1 MRWFYKL
8 PLRFRSLFRKSRV
21 ENELSDEIRF
31 HLENLIAEKVA
42 QGMPPEEARYAALRE
57 LGGVEQIKEE
67 CRDMRRVN
75 YFENFIQDVR
85 YSLRMLAKDPGFT
98 VVAVLVLALGIGA
111 NTAIFSLLDQAILR
125 SLPVKDPG
133 RLVVV
138 SDGEYRRGWST
149 SDANEMVY
157 SYPHYKEVR
166 DQIPLFDG
174 VIARAHVPL
183 SVASA
188 GTAERAG
195 GDVVSGNF
203 FPVLGVGA
211 AVGRVLDP
219 EDDRVPGASPVAVLS
234 YGYWQSRFGGDPG
247 VVGRKISLN
256 AYPFTVV
263 GVAAKGFSG
272 LLKGNNVAVFVPI
285 AMKRELTPA
294 WNGLVERDIMWLNI
308 FARLKPG
315 FSREQTEAAL
325 QAPYR
330 PILEA
335 EIQSIKNPRAT
346 FREKYLRQHISLHPA
361 AEGIN
366 LLRQTWAKPLL
377 VLAGLVGLVLLITCA
392 NVSGL
397 MIAKGAGRWK
407 EVAIRLALGAK
418 RGSIIRQLLVES
430 LLLSLAGGVGGLAVG
445 NVGCRLLVHLLPQDT
460 AASFS
465 SALDGRVLA
474 FNLGVAVLAG
484 LVCGLLPASQA
495 SRVDPAPTLKDASAG
510 FAGRRALARWRSALV
525 VGQLALSI
533 VLVVTA
539 GLFAVSLK
547 NLLRKDPGFKA
558 ENVLFFSVNPQL
570 SGYHG
575 VRVQAFFQE
584 LERRLSELPGAVS
597 VGAAENGPFTDSDR
611 GANISVEGYRAR
623 QDEDMECAV
632 DAVSPGFFPTLKIA
646 LLEGR
651 DFTPADGSDAPKV
664 AIVNEQFSRFFF
676 PGANPV
682 GRHMAFGAGD
692 VKLNIEIIGV
702 VRNSYHLDLREKVA
716 RFVYLPYLQDSL
728 QDGQGGSM
736 HYYVRTAGNPVIFTG
751 YMRRSVRDLDS
762 NVPLNEVSTLPKQ
775 IAESL
780 YGDRMVAWLASAFGA
795 VAACLAAIGLYGLI
809 SYTVARRTSEIG
821 LRMALGASPAMV
833 LWLILRKSLL
843 LVFLG
848 VVLGTALALA
858 STRLVSS
865 LLYGLDATSPLVFAA
880 ASALLA
886 AVAVLAS
893 YIPARRATKVDP
905 MVALRY
911 E

>member
-1 MRWFYKL
+1 MRWIHKL
-8 PLRFRSLFRKSRV
+8 PLRLRSLFRKSRV
-21 ENELSDEIRF
+21 EQELTEELRF
-31 HLENLIAEKVA
+31 HLERLIEEKA
-42 QGMPPEEARYAALRE
+42 AKGMTPEEARYAALRE
-57 LGGVEQIKEE
+57 LGGAEQIKEE
-67 CRDMRRVN
+67 CRDMRN
-75 YFENFIQDVR
+75 LNFIENIVRDVR
-85 YSLRMLAKDPGFT
+85 YGVRLLVKNPGFA

-111 NTAIFSLLDQAILR
+111 NTAVFSLLDQAILR

-133 RLVVV
+133 RLVVI
-138 SDGEYRRGWST
+138 SDAEYRSGWST
-149 SDANEMVY
+149 SDASETVY
-157 SYPHYKEVR
+157 SYVHYKEVR

-183 SVASA
+183 SVTAAGAS
-188 GTAERAG
+188 ERAAG
-195 GDVVSGNF
+195 EVVSGNF
-203 FPVLGVGA
+203 FSVLSVRPELGQL
-211 AVGRVLDP
+211 LDP

-247 VVGRKISLN
+247 IVGRKISLN

-263 GVAAKGFSG
+263 GVATRGFAG
-272 LLKGNNVAVFVPI
+272 LLKGSNVDVFVPI

-335 EIQSIKNPRAT
+335 EVQSIKNPRAT
-346 FREKYLRQHISLHPA
+346 FRERYMRQHISLHPA

-397 MIAKGAGRWK
+397 MIAKGAGRQK
-407 EVAIRLALGAK
+407 EIAIRLALGAQ
-418 RGSIIRQLLVES
+418 RGSIGRQLVVES
-430 LLLSLAGGVGGLAVG
+430 LLLSLAGGVGGLGVG
-445 NVGCRLLVHLLPQDT
+445 NACSRLLLYLLPQDT

-484 LVCGLLPASQA
+484 LACGLLPASQA
-495 SRVDPAPTLKDASAG
+495 TRVDPAPMLKDAWPA
-510 FAGRRALARWRSALV
+510 FAGRRTLARWRSALV
-525 VGQLALSI
+525 VGQSALSI

-539 GLFAVSLK
+539 GLFAMSLR
-547 NLLRKDPGFKA
+547 NLLRKNPGFKP
-558 ENVLFFSVNPQL
+558 ENVLSFSVDPEL
-570 SGYHG
+570 SGYRG
-575 VRVQAFFQE
+575 RKRPVFLQE
-584 LERRLSELPGAVS
+584 LERRLAELPGAVA
-597 VGAAENGPFTDSDR
+597 VGAAGSGPFTNSDR
-611 GANISVEGYRAR
+611 GANITVEGYHAR
-623 QDEDMECAV
+623 QDEDMQCAL
-632 DAVSPGFFPTLKIA
+632 DSVSPGFFRTLKIP
-646 LLEGR
+646 LLAGR
-651 DFTPADGSDAPKV
+651 DFTQADGSDAPKV

-676 PGANPV
+676 PGGNAV
-682 GRHMAFGAGD
+682 GRHLGFGTGD
-692 VKLNIEIIGV
+692 VKLDIEIVGV
-702 VRNSYHLDLREKVA
+702 ARDSYHLDLREKVA
-716 RFVYLPYLQDSL
+716 RFVYVPYPQDSL
-728 QDGQGGSM
+728 SGSM
-736 HYYVRTAGNPVIFTG
+736 NYYVRTAGNPLVFTK
-751 YMRRSVRDLDS
+751 YIRRTVADMDS
-762 NVPLNEVSTLPKQ
+762 NVPLNAVGTLTTQ
-775 IAESL
+775 IAESV
-780 YGDRMVAWLASAFGA
+780 YGDRLVAWLASAFGA

-821 LRMALGASPAMV
+821 LRMALGASPGAV
-833 LWLILRKSLL
+833 LWLILRKSLRLVL
-843 LVFLG
+843 LA

-880 ASALLA
+880 TTVLLST
-886 AVAVLAS
+886 VAVLAS

>member
-1 MRWFYKL
+1 MEEGGK
-8 PLRFRSLFRKSRV
+8 
-21 ENELSDEIRF
+21 
-31 HLENLIAEKVA
+31 
-42 QGMPPEEARYAALRE
+42 GMIPEEARYAAPHE
-57 LGGVEQIKEE
+57 LGGMKQIKVE
-67 CRDMRRVN
+67 CRDMRHVS
-75 YFENFIQDVR
+75 YIEDIVQDIR
-85 YSLRMLAKDPGFT
+85 YGLRLLVKNPGFAA
-98 VVAVLVLALGIGA
+98 VAVLVLALGIGA

-138 SDGEYRRGWST
+138 SDAEYRSGWST
-149 SDANEMVY
+149 SDADEMVY
-157 SYPHYKEVR
+157 SYPHYKDVR

-183 SVASA
+183 SVASS
-188 GTAERAG
+188 GSAERAR

-203 FPVLGVGA
+203 FPVLGVGPA
-211 AVGRVLDP
+211 LGRVLDP

-234 YGYWQSRFGGDPG
+234 YGYWQSRFGSDPD

-256 AYPFTVV
+256 SYPFTVV
-263 GVAAKGFSG
+263 GVAAQGFAG
-272 LLKGNNVAVFVPI
+272 LLKGHNVDVFVPI
-285 AMKRELTPA
+285 AMKRELTPG

-335 EIQSIKNPRAT
+335 EVQSIKNPRAT
-346 FREKYLRQHISLHPA
+346 FRERYMRQHISLHPA

-407 EVAIRLALGAK
+407 EVAIRLALGAR
-418 RGSIIRQLLVES
+418 RGSIIRQLMIES

-484 LVCGLLPASQA
+484 LACGLLPASQA

-539 GLFAVSLK
+539 GLFAASLK
-547 NLLRKDPGFKA
+547 NLLQKDPGFKP
-558 ENVLFFSVNPQL
+558 ENVLSFSVDPEL
-570 SGYHG
+570 SGYSG
-575 VRVQAFFQE
+575 KKRPVFLQE
-584 LERRLSELPGAVS
+584 LERRLAGLPGALS
-597 VGAAENGPFTDSDR
+597 VGAAGNGPFTNSDR
-611 GANISVEGYRAR
+611 GANVTVEGYRAR

-632 DAVSPGFFPTLKIA
+632 DAVSPAFFPTLRIP
-646 LLEGR
+646 LLAGR
-651 DFTPADGSDAPKV
+651 DFTLADGSDAPKV

-676 PGANPV
+676 PSGNAV
-682 GRHMAFGAGD
+682 GRHLAFGAGD
-692 VKLNIEIIGV
+692 VRLNIEIVGV
-702 VRNSYHLDLREKVA
+702 VRDSNHLDLREKVA
-716 RFVYLPYLQDSL
+716 RFIYVPYLQDSL
-728 QDGQGGSM
+728 RGSM
-736 HYYVRTAGNPVIFTG
+736 HYYVRTAGNPLVFTG
-751 YMRRSVRDLDS
+751 YIRRTVADMDS
-762 NVPLNEVSTLPKQ
+762 NVPLNEVGTLTTQ
-775 IAESL
+775 IAESV
-780 YGDRMVAWLASAFGA
+780 YGDRLVAWLASAFGA

-821 LRMALGASPAMV
+821 LRMALGASPAAV
-833 LWLILRKSLL
+833 LWLILRRSLMLVL
-843 LVFLG
+843 LG
-848 VVLGTALALA
+848 IVLGTALALA

-865 LLYGLDATSPLVFAA
+865 LLYGLNATSPLVFAA
-880 ASALLA
+880 ATVLLGTVAL
-886 AVAVLAS
+886 LAS

>member
-1 MRWFYKL
+1 MRWVYKL
-8 PLRFRSLFRKSRV
+8 PLRLRSLFRKDDV
-21 ENELSDEIRF
+21 EQELSDELRF
-31 HLENLIAEKVA
+31 HLERLMEEKVA
-42 QGMPPEEARYAALRE
+42 HGMTPEEARYAAVRE
-57 LGGVEQIKEE
+57 IGGFDQIKEE

-75 YFENFIQDVR
+75 HIENLIQDIR
-85 YSLRMLAKDPGFT
+85 FGLRMLAKNPGFT
-98 VVAVLVLALGIGA
+98 LVAVLVLALGIGA

-133 RLVVV
+133 RLVVI

-149 SDANEMVY
+149 SDADEMVY
-157 SYPHYKEVR
+157 SYAHYKDVR

-183 SVASA
+183 SVAFA

-203 FPVLGVGA
+203 FPVLGVGPA
-211 AVGRVLDP
+211 IGRVLDP

-234 YGYWQSRFGGDPG
+234 YGYWQRRFGADPG

-256 AYPFTVV
+256 AYPFTIV
-263 GVAAKGFSG
+263 GVAARGFAG
-272 LLKGNNVAVFVPI
+272 LLRGNNVDVFVPI

-315 FSREQTEAAL
+315 ASREQTEAAL

-346 FREKYLRQHISLHPA
+346 FRERYLRQHISLHPA

-407 EVAIRLALGAK
+407 EVAIRLALGAR
-418 RGSIIRQLLVES
+418 RGSIVRQFVVES
-430 LLLSLAGGVGGLAVG
+430 LLLCLAGGVGGLAVG
-445 NVGCRLLVHLLPQDT
+445 NICCRLLVHLLPQDT
-460 AASFS
+460 AATFS

-474 FNLGVAVLAG
+474 FNLCVAVLSG
-484 LVCGLLPASQA
+484 LFCGLLPASQT
-495 SRVDPAPTLKDASAG
+495 SRVDPASTMKDASSG
-510 FAGRRALARWRSALV
+510 LAGRRVLMRWRSGLV

-547 NLLRKDPGFKA
+547 NLMQKNPGFQPDNVLSFSVDPG
-558 ENVLFFSVNPQL
+558 L
-570 SGYHG
+570 SGYSG
-575 VRVQAFFQE
+575 AREQAFLQE
-584 LERRLSELPGAVS
+584 LERRLAELPGAVA
-597 VGAAENGPFTDSDR
+597 VGAASSGPFTNSDR
-611 GANISVEGYRAR
+611 GANITVEGYHAR
-623 QDEDMECAV
+623 QDEDMQCAV
-632 DAVSPGFFPTLKIA
+632 DGVSPGFFSTLKIP
-646 LLEGR
+646 LLVGR
-651 DFTPADGSDAPKV
+651 DFTPADGSEAPKV
-664 AIVNEQFSRFFF
+664 AIVNEQFARFFF
-676 PGANPV
+676 AGGNPV
-682 GRHMAFGAGD
+682 GRHLAFGAGD
-692 VKLNIEIIGV
+692 VKLNIEIVGV

-716 RFVYLPYLQDSL
+716 RFVYVPFPQDSL
-728 QDGQGGSM
+728 RGSM
-736 HYYVRTAGNPVIFTG
+736 HYYVRTTGNPAIFTA
-751 YMRRSVRDLDS
+751 YIRRAVADMDS
-762 NVPLNEVSTLPKQ
+762 NVPLNEVGTLTTQ
-775 IAESL
+775 IAESV
-780 YGDRMVAWLASAFGA
+780 YGDRLVAWLATAFGA
-795 VAACLAAIGLYGLI
+795 LAACLAAIGLYGLI
-809 SYTVARRTSEIG
+809 SYTVARRTNEIG
-821 LRMALGASPAMV
+821 LRMALGASRSAV
-833 LWLILRKSLL
+833 LWLILRKSLT
-843 LVFLG
+843 LVLLG
-848 VVLGTALALA
+848 VMLGTALALA

-865 LLYGLDATSPLVFAA
+865 LLYGLNATSPLVFAA
-880 ASALLA
+880 ATLLLSG
-886 AVAVLAS
+886 VAVLAS

>member
-1 MRWFYKL
+1 MTTL
-8 PLRFRSLFRKSRV
+8 
-21 ENELSDEIRF
+21 
-31 HLENLIAEKVA
+31 
-42 QGMPPEEARYAALRE
+42 
-57 LGGVEQIKEE
+57 
-67 CRDMRRVN
+67 
-75 YFENFIQDVR
+75 IQDLK
-85 YSLRMLAKDPGFT
+85 YGLRMLAKNPGFT
-98 VVAVLVLALGIGA
+98 AVAVLVLALGIGA

-125 SLPVKDPG
+125 SLPVRDPG
-133 RLVVV
+133 RLVVI
-138 SDGEYRRGWST
+138 SDAEYRRGWST
-149 SDANEMVY
+149 SDADEMVY
-157 SYPHYKEVR
+157 SYAHYKDVR

-183 SVASA
+183 SVASGGA
-188 GTAERAG
+188 AERAG

-203 FPVLGVGA
+203 FSVLGVGPA
-211 AVGRVLDP
+211 IGRVLDP

-234 YGYWQSRFGGDPG
+234 YGYWQRRFGGDPG
-247 VVGRKISLN
+247 VVGLKISLN

-263 GVAAKGFSG
+263 GVAARGFAG
-272 LLKGNNVAVFVPI
+272 LLRGNNVDVFVPI
-285 AMKRELTPA
+285 SMKRELTPS

-315 FSREQTEAAL
+315 YTREQTEAAL

-335 EIQSIKNPRAT
+335 EIQSMKNPRAT

-407 EVAIRLALGAK
+407 EVAIRLAMGAR
-418 RGSIIRQLLVES
+418 RGSIVRQLMVES
-430 LLLSLAGGVGGLAVG
+430 LLLSLAGGLGGLAVG
-445 NVGCRLLVHLLPQDT
+445 NVCCRLLLYLLPQGT

-465 SALDGRVLA
+465 SELDARVLA

-484 LVCGLLPASQA
+484 LACGMLPATQA
-495 SRVDPAPTLKDASAG
+495 SRVDPGPMLKDASPG
-510 FAGRRALARWRSALV
+510 FAGRRALGRWRSALV

-533 VLVVTA
+533 ILVVTA
-539 GLFAVSLK
+539 GLFAVSLR
-547 NLLRKDPGFKA
+547 NLLQKDPGFKP

-570 SGYHG
+570 SGYRG
-575 VRVQAFFQE
+575 ARVQAFLQE
-584 LERRLSELPGAVS
+584 LERRLAALPGAES
-597 VGAAENGPFTDSDR
+597 VGAAGNGPFTDSDR
-611 GANISVEGYRAR
+611 GANITLEGYRAR

-632 DAVSPGFFPTLKIA
+632 DAVSPGFFPTLKIP
-646 LLEGR
+646 LLAGR
-651 DFTPADGSDAPKV
+651 DFTPADGADAPKV
-664 AIVNEQFSRFFF
+664 AIVNDQFARFFF
-676 PGANPV
+676 PGGNPL
-682 GRHMAFGAGD
+682 GRHLAFGAGD
-692 VKLNIEIIGV
+692 VKLNIEIVGV
-702 VRNSYHLDLREKVA
+702 VRNSNHLGLREKVA

-728 QDGQGGSM
+728 SDSQGGSM
-736 HYYVRTAGNPVIFTG
+736 HYYVRTAGNPTVFTG
-751 YMRRSVRDLDS
+751 YIRRTVRDMDS
-762 NVPLNEVSTLPKQ
+762 NVPLNEVRTLTAQ
-775 IAESL
+775 IAESV
-780 YGDRMVAWLASAFGA
+780 YGDRMVAWLASMFGA

-821 LRMALGASPAMV
+821 LRMALGATPSEV
-833 LWLILRKSLL
+833 LWLILRKSLT
-843 LVFLG
+843 LVLLG
-848 VVLGTALALA
+848 VGLGTALALA

-865 LLYGLDATSPLVFAA
+865 LLYGLDATNPLIYAA
-880 ASALLA
+880 ATLLLG

-893 YIPARRATKVDP
+893 YIPAHRATKVDP

>member
-1 MRWFYKL
+1 MTD
-8 PLRFRSLFRKSRV
+8 
-21 ENELSDEIRF
+21 ELRF
-31 HLENLIAEKVA
+31 HLEELIMEEGGK
-42 QGMPPEEARYAALRE
+42 GMIPEEARYAAPHE
-57 LGGVEQIKEE
+57 LGGMKQIKVE
-67 CRDMRRVN
+67 CRDMRHVS
-75 YFENFIQDVR
+75 YIEDIVQDIR
-85 YSLRMLAKDPGFT
+85 YGLRLLVKNPGFAA
-98 VVAVLVLALGIGA
+98 VAVLVLALGIGA

-138 SDGEYRRGWST
+138 SDAEYRSGWST
-149 SDANEMVY
+149 SDADEMVY
-157 SYPHYKEVR
+157 SYPHYKDVR

-183 SVASA
+183 SVASS
-188 GTAERAG
+188 GSAERAR

-203 FPVLGVGA
+203 FPVLGVGPA
-211 AVGRVLDP
+211 LGRVLDP

-234 YGYWQSRFGGDPG
+234 YGYWQSRFGSDPD

-256 AYPFTVV
+256 SYPFTVV
-263 GVAAKGFSG
+263 GVAAQGFAG
-272 LLKGNNVAVFVPI
+272 LLKGHNVDVFVPI
-285 AMKRELTPA
+285 AMKRELTPG

-335 EIQSIKNPRAT
+335 EVQSIKNPRAT
-346 FREKYLRQHISLHPA
+346 FRERYMRQHISLHPA

-407 EVAIRLALGAK
+407 EVAIRLALGAR
-418 RGSIIRQLLVES
+418 RGSIIRQLMIES

-484 LVCGLLPASQA
+484 LACGLLPASQA

-539 GLFAVSLK
+539 GLFAASLK
-547 NLLRKDPGFKA
+547 NLLQKNPGFKP
-558 ENVLFFSVNPQL
+558 ENVLSFSVDPEL
-570 SGYHG
+570 SGYSG
-575 VRVQAFFQE
+575 KKRPVFLQE
-584 LERRLSELPGAVS
+584 LERRLAGLPGALS
-597 VGAAENGPFTDSDR
+597 VGAAGNGPFTNSDR
-611 GANISVEGYRAR
+611 GANVTVEGYRAR

-632 DAVSPGFFPTLKIA
+632 DAVSPAFFPTLKIP
-646 LLEGR
+646 LLAGR
-651 DFTPADGSDAPKV
+651 DFTLADGSDAPKV

-676 PGANPV
+676 PSGNAV
-682 GRHMAFGAGD
+682 GRHLAFGAGD
-692 VKLNIEIIGV
+692 VRLNIEIVGV
-702 VRNSYHLDLREKVA
+702 VRDSNHLDLREKVA
-716 RFVYLPYLQDSL
+716 RFIYVPYLQDSL
-728 QDGQGGSM
+728 S
-736 HYYVRTAGNPVIFTG
+736 
-751 YMRRSVRDLDS
+751 
-762 NVPLNEVSTLPKQ
+762 
-775 IAESL
+775 
-780 YGDRMVAWLASAFGA
+780 
-795 VAACLAAIGLYGLI
+795 
-809 SYTVARRTSEIG
+809 
-821 LRMALGASPAMV
+821 
-833 LWLILRKSLL
+833 
-843 LVFLG
+843 
-848 VVLGTALALA
+848 
-858 STRLVSS
+858 
-865 LLYGLDATSPLVFAA
+865 GLDA
-880 ASALLA
+880 LLRKDRGQ
-886 AVAVLAS
+886 
-893 YIPARRATKVDP
+893 PP
-905 MVALRY
+905 
-911 E
+911 

>member
-234 YGYWQSRFGGDPG
+234 YGYWQRRFGGDRG
-247 VVGRKISLN
+247 IVGKEFSLN
-256 AYPFTVV
+256 AYPFTVI
-263 GVAAKGFSG
+263 GVAPRGFAG
-272 LLKGNNVAVFVPI
+272 LLRGNNVDIFVPI
-285 AMKRELTPA
+285 AMKRELTPE

-308 FARLKPG
+308 FARLKAG
-315 FSREQTEAAL
+315 ISREQAEAAI

-330 PILEA
+330 PILES
-335 EIQSIKNPRAT
+335 EIHSTTNPRAT

-366 LLRQTWAKPLL
+366 LLSQTWAKPLL
-377 VLAGLVGLVLLITCA
+377 VLAGCVGLVLLITCA
-392 NVSGL
+392 NVAGL
-397 MIAKGAGRWK
+397 MIAKATGRQK
-407 EVAIRLALGAK
+407 EVAIRLALGAR
-418 RGSIIRQLLVES
+418 RGAIIRQLVTET
-430 LLLSLAGGVGGLAVG
+430 LLLGTAGGLVGLEVAWAC
-445 NVGCRLLVHLLPQDT
+445 CRLLIYLLPQDT
-460 AASFS
+460 AATFS

-474 FNLGVAVLAG
+474 FNL
-484 LVCGLLPASQA
+484 
-495 SRVDPAPTLKDASAG
+495 
-510 FAGRRALARWRSALV
+510 
-525 VGQLALSI
+525 
-533 VLVVTA
+533 
-539 GLFAVSLK
+539 
-547 NLLRKDPGFKA
+547 
-558 ENVLFFSVNPQL
+558 
-570 SGYHG
+570 
-575 VRVQAFFQE
+575 
-584 LERRLSELPGAVS
+584 
-597 VGAAENGPFTDSDR
+597 
-611 GANISVEGYRAR
+611 
-623 QDEDMECAV
+623 
-632 DAVSPGFFPTLKIA
+632 
-646 LLEGR
+646 
-651 DFTPADGSDAPKV
+651 
-664 AIVNEQFSRFFF
+664 
-676 PGANPV
+676 
-682 GRHMAFGAGD
+682 
-692 VKLNIEIIGV
+692 
-702 VRNSYHLDLREKVA
+702 
-716 RFVYLPYLQDSL
+716 
-728 QDGQGGSM
+728 
-736 HYYVRTAGNPVIFTG
+736 
-751 YMRRSVRDLDS
+751 
-762 NVPLNEVSTLPKQ
+762 
-775 IAESL
+775 
-780 YGDRMVAWLASAFGA
+780 
-795 VAACLAAIGLYGLI
+795 
-809 SYTVARRTSEIG
+809 
-821 LRMALGASPAMV
+821 
-833 LWLILRKSLL
+833 
-843 LVFLG
+843 
-848 VVLGTALALA
+848 
-858 STRLVSS
+858 
-865 LLYGLDATSPLVFAA
+865 
-880 ASALLA
+880 
-886 AVAVLAS
+886 
-893 YIPARRATKVDP
+893 
-905 MVALRY
+905 
-911 E
+911 

>member
-1 MRWFYKL
+1 M
-8 PLRFRSLFRKSRV
+8 
-21 ENELSDEIRF
+21 I
-31 HLENLIAEKVA
+31 
-42 QGMPPEEARYAALRE
+42 PEEARYAAPHE
-57 LGGVEQIKEE
+57 LGGMKQIKVE
-67 CRDMRRVN
+67 CRDMRHVS
-75 YFENFIQDVR
+75 YIEDIVQDIR
-85 YSLRMLAKDPGFT
+85 YGLRLLVKNPGFAA
-98 VVAVLVLALGIGA
+98 VAVLVLALGIGA

-138 SDGEYRRGWST
+138 SDAEYRSGWST
-149 SDANEMVY
+149 SDADEMVY
-157 SYPHYKEVR
+157 SYPHYKDVR

-183 SVASA
+183 SVASS
-188 GTAERAG
+188 GSAERAR

-203 FPVLGVGA
+203 FPVLGVGPA
-211 AVGRVLDP
+211 LGRVLDP

-234 YGYWQSRFGGDPG
+234 YGYWQSRFGSDPD

-256 AYPFTVV
+256 SYPFTVV
-263 GVAAKGFSG
+263 GVAAQGFAG
-272 LLKGNNVAVFVPI
+272 LLKGHNVDVFVPI
-285 AMKRELTPA
+285 AMKRELTPG

-335 EIQSIKNPRAT
+335 EVQSIKNPRAT
-346 FREKYLRQHISLHPA
+346 FRERYMRQHISLHPA

-407 EVAIRLALGAK
+407 EVAIRLALGAR
-418 RGSIIRQLLVES
+418 RGSIIRQLMIES

-484 LVCGLLPASQA
+484 LACGLLPASQA

-539 GLFAVSLK
+539 GLFAASLK
-547 NLLRKDPGFKA
+547 NLLQKDPGFKP
-558 ENVLFFSVNPQL
+558 ENVLSFSVDPEL
-570 SGYHG
+570 SGYSG
-575 VRVQAFFQE
+575 KKRPVFLQE
-584 LERRLSELPGAVS
+584 LERRLAGLPGALS
-597 VGAAENGPFTDSDR
+597 VGAAGNGPFTNSDR
-611 GANISVEGYRAR
+611 GANVTVEGYRAR

-632 DAVSPGFFPTLKIA
+632 DAVSPAFFPTLRIP
-646 LLEGR
+646 LLAGR
-651 DFTPADGSDAPKV
+651 DFTLADGSDAPKV

-676 PGANPV
+676 PSGNAV
-682 GRHMAFGAGD
+682 GRHLAFGAGD
-692 VKLNIEIIGV
+692 VRLNIEIVGV
-702 VRNSYHLDLREKVA
+702 VRDSNHLDLREKVA
-716 RFVYLPYLQDSL
+716 RFIYVPYLQDSL
-728 QDGQGGSM
+728 RGSM
-736 HYYVRTAGNPVIFTG
+736 HYYVRTAGNPLVFTG
-751 YMRRSVRDLDS
+751 YIRRTVADMDS
-762 NVPLNEVSTLPKQ
+762 NVPLNEVGTLTTQ
-775 IAESL
+775 IAESV
-780 YGDRMVAWLASAFGA
+780 YGDRLVAWLASAFGA

-821 LRMALGASPAMV
+821 LRMALGASPAAV
-833 LWLILRKSLL
+833 LWLILRRSLMLVL
-843 LVFLG
+843 LG
-848 VVLGTALALA
+848 IVLGTALALA

-865 LLYGLDATSPLVFAA
+865 LLYGLNATSPLVFAA
-880 ASALLA
+880 ATVLLGTVAL
-886 AVAVLAS
+886 LAS